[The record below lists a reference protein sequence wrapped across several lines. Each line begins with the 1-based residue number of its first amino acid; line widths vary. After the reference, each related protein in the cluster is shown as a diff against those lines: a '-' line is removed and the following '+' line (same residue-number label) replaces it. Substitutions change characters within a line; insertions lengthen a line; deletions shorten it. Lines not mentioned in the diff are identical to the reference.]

1 MSFWLTV
8 LNDSFLLTL
17 PPRCPFALGMDA
29 ILLARAKN
37 HVKKLK
43 ARKEPMSDAFNTRAD
58 GHTSTLSESEGEWV
72 PPPSNLSLLGLPPRG
87 SVGPELDSGDEAD
100 TEAEEYRRGL
110 RETTKRPRGD
120 GTRWS
125 GKLR

>member
-87 SVGPELDSGDEAD
+87 SVDPESDSGNEAD
-100 TEAEEYRRGL
+100 SEAEAYEQAL
-110 RETTKRPRGD
+110 TEPTKRPHGE
-120 GTRWS
+120 GARWA
-125 GKLR
+125 GKFR